1 MEKPERKRFPLRK
14 LATYTGAPRPKNPR
28 SQGLKASL
36 ADVANRANSSL
47 ATVSRVL
54 GGSQHPVSEATRAK
68 VLKAAEEVGYSANPI
83 ARALVTKMTNTIGVI
98 VGDITDPYFA
108 EIARGVEDTAGAQ
121 GFLTIVCNADRNPA
135 AEAAYFRMLLEHH
148 AAGIMFAGGSY
159 PNVPET
165 QLLIQA
171 VAQAAEARTQIIC
184 LADRGFDAV
193 PVISVDNRAALYD
206 MTRHLI
212 TLGHERIVFVEGPE
226 GLSTSEQRR
235 EGFEQAMKEAGLEV
249 PARFSGGFGI
259 ESGRAAATAMLT
271 QELPDA
277 IIGAADDTAIGLL
290 MTLRQAGIQI
300 PRRVSIVGIDDTK
313 YSQLMDLTTV
323 RLPTYELGALA
334 ARQILDRSGSQRQAR
349 TILSHRIVQRGS
361 STWAARLIGARAPGQ
376 TG

>member
-1 MEKPERKRFPLRK
+1 MEKARRKRFPLRK
-14 LATYTGAPRPKNPR
+14 LATYTGAPRPKKPR

-68 VLKAAEEVGYSANPI
+68 VMKAAEEVGYSANPI

-165 QLLIQA
+165 KLLNQA

-226 GLSTSEQRR
+226 GLSTSEQRH

-271 QELPDA
+271 RELPDA

-349 TILSHRIVQRGS
+349 TILSHRIVQRGP